1 MSGSAGWISAVRWPL
16 AAMSLVQAMTMMSV
30 VTVPV
35 LAPALAAD
43 LGIPA
48 SRVGLYQSF
57 AFAGAAVL
65 TVLSGSLVRRHG
77 GVRIN
82 QVSLGL
88 AAAGLAA
95 TLSGSI
101 FLIAVGALLVGM
113 AYGLATPGASHVLAR
128 VAPAN
133 RRGLVFS
140 IKQSA
145 VPIGGLLAGLI
156 VPPLAALAGWRAGV
170 AVVALMVCL
179 AAVVIQP
186 LRARLDD
193 DRDPRFPVG
202 LRASWHSV
210 SLVLGSPQL
219 RTMVLV
225 AFTFAALQLSLFA
238 FLVTYLVERVGLT
251 LVVAGT
257 VFSVMQAAGM
267 VARIAWGWVSD
278 HFIAARPL
286 LALIGV
292 GAVASALL
300 AAGFSAGWPLAAIMA
315 TAAALGATAVGWN
328 GVYLAEIA
336 RVVPPSQVGAAT
348 GGTLMFTFVGI
359 MVGPSSFSA
368 IVALTDSYA
377 AALVALASPVLVAV
391 ILLVW
396 RRG

>member
-1 MSGSAGWISAVRWPL
+1 MNETAGWISAVRWPL
-16 AAMSLVQAMTMMSV
+16 AAVSLVQAMTMMAV

-35 LAPALAAD
+35 MAPALAAD
-43 LGIPA
+43 LGVDT
-48 SRVGLYQSF
+48 SRVGLYPSI
-57 AFAGAAVL
+57 AFAGAAML

-77 GVRIN
+77 GVRVN
-82 QVSLGL
+82 QASLAL
-88 AAAGLAA
+88 TAAGLAA

-101 FLIAVGALLVGM
+101 ALIALGALLVGGG
-113 AYGLATPGASHVLAR
+113 YGLATPGASHVLAR
-128 VAPAN
+128 VAPAEC
-133 RRGLVFS
+133 RGLVFS

-145 VPIGGLLAGLI
+145 VPMGGLLAGLI
-156 VPPLAALAGWRAGV
+156 VPPVVELAGWRAGV
-170 AVVALMVCL
+170 ATVAAMVGL
-179 AAVVIQP
+179 AAIAIQP

-202 LRASWHSV
+202 VRASWHSV
-210 SLVLGSPQL
+210 SLVLGAPAL
-219 RTMVLV
+219 RAMVLV

-257 VFSVMQAAGM
+257 VFAVMQAAGM
-267 VARIAWGWVSD
+267 VARIAWGWMSD
-278 HFIAARPL
+278 HVIAARPL
-286 LALIGV
+286 LALIGA

-336 RVVPPSQVGAAT
+336 RVVPLQQVGAAT

-359 MVGPSSFSA
+359 MVGPSSFGA

-377 AALVALASPVLVAV
+377 AALAALAAPVLIAV
-391 ILLVW
+391 IVLV
-396 RRG
+396 RKG